1 MGFTIT
7 VVCDNETLDESLA
20 TDWGFA
26 AVVKDSRDTMLL
38 FDTGADGDILERNM
52 RLLQMD
58 PQDISIVVLSHWHW
72 DHSGGLSRI
81 LEKAPGATLFVPPGQ
96 QPGLSSQ
103 RTTVVGGAP
112 LQIAPGLY
120 STGTLGGIEQAL
132 VLADERGAFTI
143 TGWSHPGVPAI
154 LAAASTLG
162 RLYGLLGGLHGF
174 SHLDMLDSLDHVYP
188 CHCTQRKLEIL
199 RRFPDKAKP
208 CGAGLAIQL

>member
-7 VVCDNETLDESLA
+7 VVYDNETLDESLA

-81 LEKAPGATLFVPPGQ
+81 LEKAPRATLFVPPGQ
-96 QPGLSSQ
+96 QRGPSATSDCP
-103 RTTVVGGAP
+103 RF
-112 LQIAPGLY
+112 
-120 STGTLGGIEQAL
+120 
-132 VLADERGAFTI
+132 VLHRHAERHRA
-143 TGWSHPGVPAI
+143 
-154 LAAASTLG
+154 
-162 RLYGLLGGLHGF
+162 
-174 SHLDMLDSLDHVYP
+174 
-188 CHCTQRKLEIL
+188 
-199 RRFPDKAKP
+199 
-208 CGAGLAIQL
+208 GAGAHRREGSVHHHGLRTSRRPGNPVRRVHAGSPLRVARGTARICGHGHAGQPRPCVPLSLHPEETGDTA